1 SPSFNVSLR
10 LYALLSKSQP
20 QSEPWCLQ
28 PLERQH
34 RRRIRRSQI
43 VREGLLLLP
52 VHVSCRIH
60 SAINASQVP
69 ASFKKQQDR
78 PSSFELFMKRIGR
91 TSDKDAIEDEGRQ
104 CLQRFSHI
112 EMPGSREHARED
124 ASNLRRFALRWRR
137 QA

>member
-1 SPSFNVSLR
+1 MVCEGPL
-10 LYALLSKSQP
+10 LLSIGITG
-20 QSEPWCLQ
+20 C
-28 PLERQH
+28 
-34 RRRIRRSQI
+34 IY
-43 VREGLLLLP
+43 G
-52 VHVSCRIH
+52 
-60 SAINASQVP
+60 AINASQVP